1 MYNTIFIVAG
11 ALLLFLSF
19 IGCVVPVLPGPLL
32 AFAGLLCARG
42 IAPYDRPSF
51 TLLAAT
57 GAFTA
62 TVLVL
67 DYIVPAMGA
76 RKFNC
81 SRLGVFGCIVGT
93 IIGIFFMPLGLI
105 IGPFAGALSGE
116 LIAGKTIRQSLKGA
130 TGAFIGYIT
139 GILLKLVCCGVMAAL
154 FVQTVT

>member
-1 MYNTIFIVAG
+1 MYDTIFIVAG

-19 IGCVVPVLPGPLL
+19 IGCVIPVLPGPFL
-32 AFAGLLCARG
+32 AFIGLLCARG
-42 IAPYDRPSF
+42 IAPHDRPSF
-51 TLLAAT
+51 ALLAAA

-62 TVLVL
+62 IVLVL

-81 SRLGVFGCIVGT
+81 SRLGVIGCIAGT

-105 IGPFAGALSGE
+105 LGPFAGALSGE
-116 LIAGKTIRQSLKGA
+116 LIAGKTVRQSLKGA
-130 TGAFIGYIT
+130 TGAFIGYVT

-154 FVQTVT
+154 FVQAVT